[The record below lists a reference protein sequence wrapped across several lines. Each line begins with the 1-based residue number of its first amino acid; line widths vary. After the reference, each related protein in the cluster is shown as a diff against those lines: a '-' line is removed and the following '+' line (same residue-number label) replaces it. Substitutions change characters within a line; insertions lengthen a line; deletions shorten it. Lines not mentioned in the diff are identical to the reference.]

1 MRYDTYEIDALECP
15 TDLKPT
21 GTVKPEVED
30 AEKVIAE
37 LSALENG
44 RALRSLQE
52 FLEAA
57 ECNDGLKGIVEVL
70 DSAAAEDQPTGRFSA
85 ELETKTIFRDLVED
99 QKTALC
105 KTDPCISYDLDK
117 ELTDKE
123 ILDSFGE
130 LEKPGVVRD
139 PEQSSN
145 LYEVFADP
153 EGKDKLSG
161 STFCLDEDGTDAKDR
176 IEKQTKSE
184 LGKLLVDSMDMAV
197 LDELTEKTYTL
208 EGELKKLAAVKE
220 QNFLSVEKSL
230 EDAARILQLEKKSV
244 ILKMLKELQEYVPAD
259 YYQLPPDEQKA
270 YREACQKLS
279 FAASLYNKSSLS
291 DFNSVAN
298 GAGTAAVADAIALWP
313 KFKEDARV
321 VHLMDK
327 IISVEAGK

>member
-21 GTVKPEVED
+21 GTVKGEVED

-70 DSAAAEDQPTGRFSA
+70 DPAVAEDQPTGSFSA

-123 ILDSFGE
+123 IRDSFGE

-161 STFCLDEDGTDAKDR
+161 STFCLDEDGTDAKAR
-176 IEKQTKSE
+176 IEQQTKSE

-220 QNFLSVEKSL
+220 QNFQSVEKSL
-230 EDAARILQLEKKSV
+230 EEAGRILQLERKSV
-244 ILKMLKELQEYVPAD
+244 VLKMLKELQEYVPED

-270 YREACQKLS
+270 YREACHKLS
-279 FAASLYNKSSLS
+279 FAASLYEKSSLL
-291 DFNSVAN
+291 DLNKVAN
-298 GAGTAAVADAIALWP
+298 GAGTTAVADAVALWP
-313 KFKEDARV
+313 RFKEDARV
-321 VHLMDK
+321 IHLMSK
-327 IISVEAGK
+327 IIEVESE

>member
-15 TDLKPT
+15 TDLEPT
-21 GTVKPEVED
+21 DTVKPEVED

-57 ECNDGLKGIVEVL
+57 ECNDGLQGIVEVL
-70 DSAAAEDQPTGRFSA
+70 DPAAAEDRPTGTFSA

-105 KTDPCISYDLDK
+105 KTDPCISYDLDG
-117 ELTDKE
+117 ELTDTSV
-123 ILDSFGE
+123 LDQF
-130 LEKPGVVRD
+130 KQPGKVRD

-145 LYEVFADP
+145 LYEVFGEP

-161 STFCLDEDGTDAKDR
+161 STFCLDEDGTDAKAR
-176 IEKQTKSE
+176 IEQQTKSE
-184 LGKLLVDSMDMAV
+184 LGKMLVDSMDMAV

-220 QNFLSVEKSL
+220 QNFQSVEKSL
-230 EDAARILQLEKKSV
+230 EEAGRILQLERKAV
-244 ILKMLKELQEYVPAD
+244 VLKMLKELQEYVPED

-279 FAASLYNKSSLS
+279 FAASLYEKSSLV
-291 DFNSVAN
+291 DFNKVAN
-298 GAGTAAVADAIALWP
+298 GAGTAAVADAVALWP
-313 KFKEDARV
+313 RFKDDARV
-321 VHLMDK
+321 IHLMSK
-327 IISVEAGK
+327 IIEVESA

>member
-21 GTVKPEVED
+21 DTVKPEVED

-70 DSAAAEDQPTGRFSA
+70 DPAAAEDQPTGSFSA

-117 ELTDKE
+117 ELTDTS
-123 ILDSFGE
+123 ILDQF
-130 LEKPGVVRD
+130 KQPGKVRD

-145 LYEVFADP
+145 LYEVFQLSEEP

-161 STFCLDEDGTDAKDR
+161 STFCLDEDGTDAKSR
-176 IEKQTKSE
+176 IEQQTKSE
-184 LGKLLVDSMDMAV
+184 LGKMLVDSMDMAV

-220 QNFLSVEKSL
+220 QNFQSVEKSL
-230 EDAARILQLEKKSV
+230 EEAGRILQLERKSV
-244 ILKMLKELQEYVPAD
+244 VLKMLKELQEYVPED

-279 FAASLYNKSSLS
+279 FAASLYEKSSLV
-291 DFNSVAN
+291 DLNKVAN
-298 GAGTAAVADAIALWP
+298 GAGTAAVADAVALWP
-313 KFKEDARV
+313 RFKDDARV
-321 VHLMDK
+321 IHLMDK
-327 IISVEAGK
+327 IIQVEAS